1 MSKNEKVTE
10 NKEQKEQT
18 EQKVMTKYDRK
29 VQKRKEEK
37 EKEKKEERISTTVGI
52 VFLVALVC
60 LVASFPI
67 RTYLAT
73 HETYVVINGEE
84 VNKVEFD
91 YVYNTSKNNYITQ
104 YGSYLSYFGLDTSK
118 DLSTQMYSETL
129 TWQDYFEQ
137 NAVESLK
144 QNKALMAEAK
154 AAGFTYDT
162 TDEYN
167 TFKETIK
174 TSAAAAGV
182 SDKEYVRSIYG
193 SYATMG
199 RIEEYVKNDM
209 VMNAYYQKL
218 QVDNAPSDDEIQSY
232 YEENKA
238 TYDSV
243 DYRLTTIEADLPT
256 EPTELADPVEETA
269 ADTTGTT
276 DGTAATDSTQDT
288 AYQPSDAEI
297 AKAMEDAKVLADDAE
312 QTVAKDGEAHE
323 NEKKSSVNYLISDW
337 LFDDARKAGD
347 TTVITNDNSH
357 CYYAVAFEKR
367 YLDETPSA
375 DVRVIIPTEDKTG
388 EEILEEWKNG
398 AATEDSFAELCK
410 KYTQDTSAVEN
421 GGLFEQVTKT
431 GMTEELS
438 NWIFDSSR
446 QAGDTVAITVS
457 DSTYVLYYIGQDQ
470 PEWKINIKNTLV
482 SDTMSQHMQDITA
495 DVTVEDPK
503 GKLNYLKV
511 QAEESAAAETET
523 ATAET
528 QEITEEQTAATEETA
543 TQAQ

>member
-10 NKEQKEQT
+10 NKEQT

-37 EKEKKEERISTTVGI
+37 EKEKKEERISTAIGI
-52 VFLVALVC
+52 VVLVALVC

-73 HETYVVINGEE
+73 HETYVVVNGEA

-91 YVYNTSKNNYITQ
+91 YQYNLTKNNYITQ
-104 YGSYLSYFGLDTSK
+104 YGSYLTYFGLDTSK
-118 DLSTQMYSETL
+118 DLSTQMYSDTL

-174 TSAAAAGV
+174 TSAASAGI
-182 SDKEYVRSIYG
+182 SEKEYVRSIYG

-218 QVDNAPSDDEIQSY
+218 QEDNAPSDDEIQSY

-312 QTVAKDGEAHE
+312 KTVAKDGEAHE

-438 NWIFDSSR
+438 NWIFDTSR

-457 DSTYVLYYIGQDQ
+457 DTTYVLYYIGQDQ

-511 QAEESAAAETET
+511 QAEESAADET
-523 ATAET
+523 AAAET
-528 QEITEEQTAATEETA
+528 QEITEEQTAATEETT

>member
-29 VQKRKEEK
+29 VQKRKEDK
-37 EKEKKEERISTTVGI
+37 EKEKKEERISTAVGI

-118 DLSTQMYSETL
+118 DLSTQMYSDTL

-218 QVDNAPSDDEIQSY
+218 QEDNAPSDDEIQSY

-276 DGTAATDSTQDT
+276 DGSAATDSTQDT

-388 EEILEEWKNG
+388 EEILEEWKSG

-457 DSTYVLYYIGQDQ
+457 DTTYVLYYIGQDQ
-470 PEWKINIKNTLV
+470 AEWKINIKNTLV
-482 SDTMSQHMQDITA
+482 SQAMTKYIDDITA
-495 DVTVEDPK
+495 DITVEDPK

-511 QAEESAAAETET
+511 QAEESAAAET

>member
-10 NKEQKEQT
+10 NKEQT

-37 EKEKKEERISTTVGI
+37 EKEKKEERISTAVGI

-73 HETYVVINGEE
+73 HETYVVVNGEA

-91 YVYNTSKNNYITQ
+91 YQYNLTKNNYITQ
-104 YGSYLSYFGLDTSK
+104 YGSYLTYFGLDTSK
-118 DLSTQMYSETL
+118 DLSTQMYSDTL

-174 TSAAAAGV
+174 TSAASAGI
-182 SDKEYVRSIYG
+182 SEKEYVRSIYG

-218 QVDNAPSDDEIQSY
+218 QEDNAPSDDEIQSY

-276 DGTAATDSTQDT
+276 DGTAATDTTQDT

-312 QTVAKDGEAHE
+312 KTVAKDGEAHE

-347 TTVITNDNSH
+347 TPVITNDNSH
-357 CYYAVAFEKR
+357 CYYVVAFEKR

-388 EEILEEWKNG
+388 EEILEEWKSG

-438 NWIFDSSR
+438 NWIFDNSR

-457 DSTYVLYYIGQDQ
+457 DTTYVLYYIGQDQ

-495 DVTVEDPK
+495 DITVEDPK

-511 QAEESAAAETET
+511 QAEESAAAET

>member
-218 QVDNAPSDDEIQSY
+218 QEDNAPSDDEIQSY

-357 CYYAVAFEKR
+357 CYYVVAFEKR

-495 DVTVEDPK
+495 DITVEDPK

>member
-37 EKEKKEERISTTVGI
+37 EKEKKEERISTAVGI

-118 DLSTQMYSETL
+118 DLSTQMYSDTL

-218 QVDNAPSDDEIQSY
+218 QEDNAPSDDEIQSY

-276 DGTAATDSTQDT
+276 DGTAATDTTQDT

-457 DSTYVLYYIGQDQ
+457 DTTYVLYYIGQDQ

-511 QAEESAAAETET
+511 QAEESAAAET

>member
-73 HETYVVINGEE
+73 HETYVVINGEK

-118 DLSTQMYSETL
+118 DLSTQMYSDTL

-218 QVDNAPSDDEIQSY
+218 QEDNAPSDDEIQSY

-276 DGTAATDSTQDT
+276 DGTAATDTTQDT

-297 AKAMEDAKVLADDAE
+297 AKAMDDAKVLADDAE

-323 NEKKSSVNYLISDW
+323 NEKKSSVNYMISDW

-357 CYYAVAFEKR
+357 CYYVVAFEKR

-388 EEILEEWKNG
+388 EEILEEWKSG

-446 QAGDTVAITVS
+446 QAGDTVAITAS
-457 DSTYVLYYIGQDQ
+457 DTTYVLYYIGQDQ

-523 ATAET
+523 ATVET

>member
-129 TWQDYFEQ
+129 TWKDYFEQ

-218 QVDNAPSDDEIQSY
+218 QEDNAPSDDEVQSY

-357 CYYAVAFEKR
+357 CYYVVAFEKR

-388 EEILEEWKNG
+388 EEILEEWKSG

-438 NWIFDSSR
+438 NWIFDNSR

-457 DSTYVLYYIGQDQ
+457 DTTYVLYYIGQDQ